1 MSQYETRE
9 PTYQTC
15 PSTPAVETIIKARPR
30 NIDGFT
36 VARVL
41 PAPNRRHVGPFLFF
55 DHMGPVDIPPG
66 KALDVRPHPHINLA
80 TVTYLLE
87 GEIEHRDS
95 LGTSE
100 TIRPGAINW
109 MTAGRGIVHS
119 ERTPQALRHKGSRL
133 HGLQLWVALPREFEE
148 VEPSFRHYDA
158 TELPRVDVNRVR
170 LVVLA
175 GSAYGVTSPIVTH
188 SAVLFVEA
196 HLPPGSSLTLP
207 QAAELGAYVID
218 GTVRCG
224 EERASAGQLL
234 VLAPGS
240 AGVLHAEETTRI
252 ALIGGDPPD
261 GPRHMWWNFV
271 SSSAERIEQAKQD
284 WKNGRFPEV
293 PGDEEFITL
302 PGGD

>member
-1 MSQYETRE
+1 MSQFETID
-9 PTYQTC
+9 PTCQTC
-15 PSTPAVETIIKARPR
+15 PSTPGIETIIKARPR

-55 DHMGPVDIPPG
+55 DHIGPVDIPPG

-95 LGTSE
+95 LGTAE

-119 ERTPQALRHKGSRL
+119 ERTPQALRQAGSRL
-133 HGLQLWVALPREFEE
+133 HGLQLWVALPIDDEE
-148 VEPSFRHYDA
+148 VEPSFHHYAAQDLPLV
-158 TELPRVDVNRVR
+158 ELDGVR
-170 LVVLA
+170 LRVLA
-175 GSAYGVTSPIVTH
+175 GSAYGAISPIETY
-188 SAVLFVEA
+188 STVLFVEA
-196 HLPPGSSLTLP
+196 HLSPGSSLTMP

-234 VLAPGS
+234 VFAPGS

-271 SSSAERIEQAKQD
+271 SSSAKRIEQAKQD
-284 WKNGRFPEV
+284 WQNGRFAEV
-293 PGDEEFITL
+293 AGDDEFIPLPGDA
-302 PGGD
+302 